1 MMIAFKSLGAIN
13 GLQPQKRAQHVF
25 PDLLARFTEFKKK

>member
-1 MMIAFKSLGAIN
+1 MMIAFSVRRDQWPPAAEAR
-13 GLQPQKRAQHVF
+13 QQVF